1 MIEITGVL
9 LIISLLAAAIIP
21 AMMRQLDA
29 AARTK
34 EAKDLSTLA
43 ASLQTSILRQQ
54 QIPDAAGWVAAVAS
68 ELAAAPNTISTNQ
81 RRFARAYLINPNLSL
96 ARSGATNL
104 PYLQGSAGV
113 ARPANAT
120 VILVGSTRGHL
131 PVASGVLSSADF
143 TELWNTPTG
152 QRPGSWTSYAG
163 SAEDLIVQRVNLEP
177 LFYRFILDN
186 LATNGQPSFQIGT
199 NALVALSPNNPARV
213 SYYLDG
219 TVVGLYDTN
228 ASPNLLAREI
238 LRADTY
244 RVFDETCN
252 CWREEMLKGRSSNL
266 ARDLGR
272 ISGDFLSAPSPG
284 NKWDATPKGTATIY
298 YSFMFAYSAWAS
310 ETPCFRYDGN
320 GNSKFAPQQ
329 IAIDGALDAFKKS
342 GNLMDAKQ

>member
-81 RRFARAYLINPNLSL
+81 RRFARAYLINPAFSV
-96 ARSGATNL
+96 AGAGL
-104 PYLQGSAGV
+104 PYSQTATGSTN
-113 ARPANAT
+113 RPTNAT
-120 VILVGSTRGHL
+120 VMLVGSTRGHL
-131 PVASGVLSSADF
+131 PVLSSANF

-152 QRPGSWTSYAG
+152 QRPGSWTNYSG
-163 SAEDLIVQRVNLEP
+163 NAEDLLVQRVNLQP
-177 LFYRFILDN
+177 LFHRLILDN
-186 LATNGQPSFQIGT
+186 LATNGQPRFQIGAS
-199 NALVALSPNNPARV
+199 ALVALSPNNPARV

-219 TVVGLYDTN
+219 TVLGLHDTN

-342 GNLMDAKQ
+342 GNLMDPK